1 MIMMEKM
8 LLMMVTMMTLAH
20 TEDDMITFVMK
31 MKEEFEEL
39 KSTMKDL
46 AKENAELKAE
56 NFDLKINIQKLE
68 AKGDE
73 LRKDVQELNQN
84 MAETFSELTV
94 KNDQLECKATEIV
107 RDVSFLKNPPYY
119 HICVYQQNTDVT
131 KSNVQFSKELYLDC
145 NMCDGEE
152 GNSPANFN
160 LASGVYT
167 NGWPGTYTVTWDLQ
181 ADDDHGYSYVS
192 IYLRKSDVL
201 IEESHH
207 YSRYT
212 GSSGK
217 VAEQGGRTM
226 ILRMETG
233 DTLSLWCENCSANVL
248 GITFCISLNTFD
260 VL

>member
-68 AKGDE
+68 AKDDE
-73 LRKDVQELNQN
+73 LKKDVQELNQN

-94 KNDQLECKATEIV
+94 KNDQLECKATEIA

-119 HICVYQQNTDVT
+119 HICVYQYFTSVT
-131 KSNVQFSKELYLDC
+131 YSNVQFEKEVYSDC
-145 NMCDGEE
+145 NMCDGEY
-152 GNSPANFN
+152 NNTQANFD

-167 NGWPGTYTVTWDLQ
+167 NGWPGTYTVTWDLY
-181 ADDDHGYSYVS
+181 AIDDHGDSNVH
-192 IYLRKSDVL
+192 IYLRKNDVN
-201 IEESHH
+201 IEESRHISH
-207 YSRYT
+207 YT
-212 GSSGK
+212 GSSGG
-217 VAEQGGRTM
+217 VLEQGGRTM

-233 DTLSLWCENCSANVL
+233 DTLSLWCQDCSAVVYY
-248 GITFCISLNTFD
+248 ITF
-260 VL
+260 